1 MKKSK
6 NDWSD
11 FKMVVTKNIQQ
22 QKDLD
27 EKKSH
32 PIQYCFKKLIRI
44 ILFPILYPVIIIDN
58 IIKKLH
64 RKK

>member
-1 MKKSK
+1 MSSP
-6 NDWSD
+6 NQDWSD

-22 QKDLD
+22 QKDRD